1 MDTFFSN
8 IPWGDIR
15 LRKKLSFFVLG
26 LLVGLTLMN
35 TVQGKKFEEFYW
47 QTEEL
52 KVQLYETVQ
61 QLEKV
66 EEQHESLLP
75 LSVKEIKLEIR
86 MNDQSFIEPALRR
99 NIYELV
105 KDLLGQEVH
114 ALPYPLLYNLLEGRL
129 IEEGDKK
136 YHLEVEAVILGE
148 VLVYFL
154 NVEKINGESTV

>member
-15 LRKKLSFFVLG
+15 LRGKLSFFVLG

-66 EEQHESLLP
+66 DEQHESLP
-75 LSVKEIKLEIR
+75 LSVKEW
-86 MNDQSFIEPALRR
+86 LRS
-99 NIYELV
+99 V
-105 KDLLGQEVH
+105 GTTS
-114 ALPYPLLYNLLEGRL
+114 P
-129 IEEGDKK
+129 
-136 YHLEVEAVILGE
+136 
-148 VLVYFL
+148 
-154 NVEKINGESTV
+154 